1 MGVDNKGYFMA
12 LVLVHADNKAAE
24 QNVQLLEQR
33 LNQLLTLS
41 TSKKW
46 IDLIDYM
53 EIDSQGLLTLA
64 KFYGKDMA
72 MIYIEEIHYRIIPLL
87 LSK

>member
-46 IDLIDYM
+46 VDLIDYM
-53 EIDSQGLLTLA
+53 
-64 KFYGKDMA
+64 
-72 MIYIEEIHYRIIPLL
+72 
-87 LSK
+87 